1 MRFCVLAVV
10 GLIAV
15 NASAKRETPWAKFKH
30 PSAERSE
37 AIGGY
42 SNGCLR
48 GAIALPESGEGFRSI
63 RRFRNRYY
71 GHSELVDFVTGLGKK
86 IVDDELRPVLIG
98 DMSQPRGGLMDYGHR
113 SHQLGLDVDI
123 WFAKPPR
130 TKRSKDTH
138 FYSLV
143 DRKAERIVKKYWDED
158 VIKLLRHAASDARVS
173 RIFVHWV
180 IKHQL
185 CKDVSGDRAWLR
197 KIRAWWGHDKHF
209 HVRLECPNGSKD
221 CRPQGKIKAGDG
233 CGAERW
239 FSAAEVARRKKIAEE
254 RARKRRE
261 ARKKAEKKKNKQKKK
276 KARKKKRKRKGKPLH
291 PGCKEFLLQ
300 SQSG

>member
-1 MRFCVLAVV
+1 MRFCVFALVS
-10 GLIAV
+10 LIAV
-15 NASAKRETPWAKFKH
+15 SASAKRETPWVQFKT

-48 GAIALPESGEGFRSI
+48 GARALPESGEGFRSI

-71 GHSELVDFVTGLGKK
+71 GHSELVDFVTVLGKK
-86 IVDDELRPVLIG
+86 IVADELRTVLVG

-123 WFAKPPR
+123 WFAKPKK
-130 TKRSKDTH
+130 TKRSKDKY

-143 DRKAERIVKKYWDED
+143 DRKSEKIATKHWNEN
-158 VIKLLRHAASDARVS
+158 VIALLKHAASDERVS

-185 CKDVSGDRAWLR
+185 CKDVSGERSWLR

-209 HVRLECPNGSKD
+209 HVRLECPKGSRN
-221 CRPQGKIKAGDG
+221 CRSQGKIKAGDG

-254 RARKRRE
+254 RARKRRA
-261 ARKKAEKKKNKQKKK
+261 ARKKVKKK
-276 KARKKKRKRKGKPLH
+276 KKRKKKTRPKKRKRKEKPLH

-300 SQSG
+300 SQSVR